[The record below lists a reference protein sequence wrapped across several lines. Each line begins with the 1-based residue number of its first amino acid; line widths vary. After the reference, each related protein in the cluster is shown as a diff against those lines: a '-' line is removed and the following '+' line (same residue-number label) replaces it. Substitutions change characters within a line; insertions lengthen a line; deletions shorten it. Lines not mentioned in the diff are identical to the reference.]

1 TNAVPDA
8 AAKYGDVRYEYET
21 KSGDKLTSM
30 PTSAGEY
37 VIKFIVDD
45 TTNYD
50 GISGELNVTIEKAT
64 NRTVNNLN
72 VFGWTWGSYD
82 REINVI
88 TGTPETSELEN
99 ATVKF
104 SIGTGMGDSF
114 VALPDLSEFTLTANG
129 LVERDSKVEAAL
141 RKLTGGTSK
150 DNNLTYYTVRIHVGE
165 TTNYTGFTADNRFAV
180 TGATN
185 RIDSLAIKTWEV
197 NHWNGELPSAV
208 AMYGA
213 PELTI
218 TGEADGVV
226 YFKGAYK
233 ENDEG
238 QLELVVE
245 LNDLNLAPRGDYVL
259 TASVKPEIGHYN
271 EPLSRTLII
280 HIDVKGA
287 GQANYWEELPTIDGW
302 VANIDGLFNA
312 PTGKPVRGLPNFVFY
327 VRNAD
332 GTRGQMVDASLT
344 DVVLKKGTKYEAD
357 IYIPVEY
364 GDYVLVA
371 SSKGIPDEEGKS
383 DTLAEYEIRVII
395 DPRPLSFEQE
405 LRIPTLLYLGDRK
418 DWANPTSKP
427 SLDDAE
433 ITYVY
438 TNKETGVSSTEMPTV
453 AGEYTVTATLSARYS
468 NSVSMSVDFSVKLSP
483 NGWTAAPNIKDWSEE
498 NKGNLPTGAATVG
511 TDQIKYTYASVK
523 EPNKILTERPTTE
536 GSYIMYADV
545 NVEGYEPLHAE
556 YRFTI
561 EPAFDTQLIVAAMVL
576 GVFACLLACVVI
588 YFAIKRYK
596 EN

>member
-1 TNAVPDA
+1 
-8 AAKYGDVRYEYET
+8 
-21 KSGDKLTSM
+21 
-30 PTSAGEY
+30 AGEY

-45 TTNYD
+45 TINYD
-50 GISGELNVTIEKAT
+50 GISAVLNVTIEKAT
-64 NRTVNNLN
+64 NRTVANLN
-72 VFGWTWGSYD
+72 VIGWTWGAYD
-82 REINVI
+82 RETHVI
-88 TGTPETSELEN
+88 TGTPEITELEN
-99 ATVKF
+99 AAVKF
-104 SIGTGMGDSF
+104 SIGMGTGDSF
-114 VALPDLSEFTLTANG
+114 KALSDLSEFTLTANG

-141 RKLTGGTSK
+141 RNLTGGTSK

-165 TTNYTGFTADNRFAV
+165 TTNYNGFTADNRFAV

-185 RIDSLAIKTWEV
+185 NIESLTIKNWEV

-208 AMYGA
+208 ATYGA
-213 PELTI
+213 PVLTV

-226 YFKGAYK
+226 YFKGEYR
-233 ENDEG
+233 ENDDG
-238 QLELVVE
+238 QLELFVE
-245 LNDLNLAPRGDYVL
+245 LNDLNVAPRGDYVL
-259 TASVKPEIGHYN
+259 TASVKAEIGHYN
-271 EPLSRTLII
+271 ETLTRS
-280 HIDVKGA
+280 HTFRIDVKGA

-302 VANIDGLFNA
+302 VANIDGLFNS
-312 PTGKPVRGLPNFVFY
+312 PSGKPVRGLPNFVFY

-332 GTRGQMVDASLT
+332 GTRGQKVDEKLT
-344 DVVLKKGTKYEAD
+344 DVVLKKGNKYEAD

-364 GDYVLVA
+364 GDYILVA

-383 DTLAEYEIRVII
+383 DALAEYEIRVII

-405 LRIPTLLYLGDRK
+405 LRIATLLYLGERQ

-433 ITYVY
+433 ITYMY
-438 TNKETGVSSTEMPTV
+438 TNKETGVSSTEMPTE
-453 AGEYTVTATLSARYS
+453 AGEYTVTATITALYS

-511 TDQIKYTYASVK
+511 TDQIVYTYASVK
-523 EPNKILTERPTTE
+523 EPNKILKGKPTTE
-536 GSYIMYADV
+536 GSYIMYADLI
-545 NVEGYEPLHAE
+545 VEGYEPLHAE

-561 EPAFDTQLIVAAMVL
+561 EPAFDTQLIIAAIVL
-576 GVFACLLACVVI
+576 GVFACLLAGVVI
-588 YFAIKRYK
+588 YFAIKRYR